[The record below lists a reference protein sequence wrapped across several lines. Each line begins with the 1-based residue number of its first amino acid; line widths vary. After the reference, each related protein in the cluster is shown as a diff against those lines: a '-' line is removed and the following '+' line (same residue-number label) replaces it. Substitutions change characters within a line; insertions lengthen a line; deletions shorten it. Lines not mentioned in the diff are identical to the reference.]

1 MYREMSH
8 ELSVKVILVMLLAF
22 IFSGGVEADRREP
35 KVYREQDLK
44 GLIGQQ
50 LAEPSY
56 LVGKFL
62 YLGLVQGKQLFATYA
77 LSGDLITGSGSSTR
91 VAFGKVLISVRFD
104 NDFPPGLVVGKAIAP
119 TEDEPLVLERVM
131 SAPDDFLFVECR
143 SKK

>member
-1 MYREMSH
+1 MSREMSH
-8 ELSVKVILVMLLAF
+8 DLCVKVMLVMLLAF
-22 IFSGGVEADRREP
+22 FLSGGVEAGGREP